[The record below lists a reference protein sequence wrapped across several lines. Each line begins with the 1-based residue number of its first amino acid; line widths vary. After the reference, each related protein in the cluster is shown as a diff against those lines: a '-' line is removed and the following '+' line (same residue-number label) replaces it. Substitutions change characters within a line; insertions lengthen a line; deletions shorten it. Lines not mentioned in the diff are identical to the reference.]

1 MKNAENIIEI
11 RRQTAKLIVDVILNK
26 ITVLDALKKFPK
38 DSIDPSVKT
47 CFHILVHYESDDE
60 LRKKDPLNK
69 ETQDDFLVE
78 TAEMLLKGDPLP
90 VNIIKEYKD
99 FYNSDLFYP
108 DKMTKETIWKRLR
121 KFINL

>member
-1 MKNAENIIEI
+1 MKNAENIIET

-26 ITVLDALKKFPK
+26 ITVLDALKNFPK
-38 DSIDPSVKT
+38 DSTDPSVKT
-47 CFHILVHYESDDE
+47 CFHILVHYESDEE
-60 LRKKDPLNK
+60 LRKKDPLYK

-78 TAEMLLKGDPLP
+78 TAETLLKGDPLP

-99 FYNSDLFYP
+99 FYKQDLFYP
-108 DKMTKETIWKRLR
+108 DKMTKENILKRLR